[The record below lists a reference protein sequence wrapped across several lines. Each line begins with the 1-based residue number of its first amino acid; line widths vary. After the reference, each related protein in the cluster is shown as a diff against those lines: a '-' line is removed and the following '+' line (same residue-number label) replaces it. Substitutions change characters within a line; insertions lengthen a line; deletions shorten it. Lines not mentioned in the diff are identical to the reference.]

1 MTYHYLG
8 WKFVFAEN
16 VVLVAVYLRWR
27 GLESEDNRN
36 RQERIVKLL
45 ANLEDVNVI
54 SRVALA

>member
-1 MTYHYLG
+1 M
-8 WKFVFAEN
+8 FAEN